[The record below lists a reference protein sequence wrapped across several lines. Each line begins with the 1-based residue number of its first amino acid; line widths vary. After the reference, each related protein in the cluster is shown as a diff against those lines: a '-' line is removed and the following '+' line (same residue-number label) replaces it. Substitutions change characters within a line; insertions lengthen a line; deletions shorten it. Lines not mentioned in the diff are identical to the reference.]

1 MEMLTVKT
9 RNPDDVA
16 LWSKRITDCKN
27 SGMRPGEWCEE
38 NGINVKTYYYW
49 HNKIRKLVS
58 QQTEFF
64 EVPAA
69 PGRRDVPS
77 ATIRVGI
84 AEADI
89 YSGADAEM
97 IRAICKAL
105 KTC

>member
-1 MEMLTVKT
+1 MEMLTVNT

-84 AEADI
+84 LEADI

>member
-84 AEADI
+84 VEADI

>member
-84 AEADI
+84 VEADI

-97 IRAICKAL
+97 IRAICQVL

>member
-16 LWSKRITDCKN
+16 LWSKRISDCKN
-27 SGMRPGEWCEE
+27 SWMRPGEWCAE

-49 HNKIRKLVS
+49 HNKIRKLIN
-58 QQTEFF
+58 QQTAFF

-69 PGRRDVPS
+69 PGRHDVPV

-84 AEADI
+84 MEADI
-89 YSGADAEM
+89 YRGADVDA
-97 IRAICKAL
+97 IRAICQAL

>member
-16 LWSKRITDCKN
+16 LWSKRISDCKN
-27 SGMRPGEWCEE
+27 SGMSPGEWCAE
-38 NGINVKTYYYW
+38 NGLNVKTYYYW

-84 AEADI
+84 VEADI

>member
-1 MEMLTVKT
+1 METLTVKT

>member
-16 LWSKRITDCKN
+16 LWSKRISDCKN
-27 SGMRPGEWCEE
+27 SGMRPGEWCAE
-38 NGINVKTYYYW
+38 NGVN
-49 HNKIRKLVS
+49 

-69 PGRRDVPS
+69 PGRHDVPA

-84 AEADI
+84 VEADI
-89 YSGADAEM
+89 YSGAGVEV
-97 IRAICKAL
+97 IRAICQAL

>member
-27 SGMRPGEWCEE
+27 SGMRPGEWCKE

-84 AEADI
+84 VEADI

>member
-1 MEMLTVKT
+1 MEMLTVNT

-58 QQTEFF
+58 QQTELF

-84 AEADI
+84 LEADI
-89 YSGADAEM
+89 YSGADVEV
-97 IRAICKAL
+97 IRAICQAL

>member
-16 LWSKRITDCKN
+16 LWSKRIADCKN
-27 SGMRPGEWCEE
+27 SGMRPGEWCAE

-49 HNKIRKLVS
+49 HSKIRKLIN
-58 QQTEFF
+58 QHTAFF

-69 PGRRDVPS
+69 PGRHDEPA
-77 ATIRVGI
+77 ATIRVVI
-84 AEADI
+84 VEADI
-89 YSGADAEM
+89 YSGADVEV
-97 IRAICKAL
+97 IRAICQAL

>member
-1 MEMLTVKT
+1 MEMLTVNT

-84 AEADI
+84 VEADI

>member
-1 MEMLTVKT
+1 METLTVKA

-58 QQTEFF
+58 QQTELF

-77 ATIRVGI
+77 ATIRVGNDSFH
-84 AEADI
+84 EASLLRSADCT
-89 YSGADAEM
+89 SLHGAFQ
-97 IRAICKAL
+97 
-105 KTC
+105 

>member
-16 LWSKRITDCKN
+16 LWSKRITDSKN
-27 SGMRPGEWCEE
+27 SGMRPGEWCKE

-84 AEADI
+84 VEADI

>member
-1 MEMLTVKT
+1 MEMLTVNT

-84 AEADI
+84 LEADI
-89 YSGADAEM
+89 YSGADVEV
-97 IRAICKAL
+97 IRAICQAL